1 MTYWQHHNYLLL
13 MIIIIYLIFWSIN
26 KMVYFNI
33 YFDFRF
39 NLSKYYLIK
48 NIKDNIINIA
58 CLKR

>member
-1 MTYWQHHNYLLL
+1 
-13 MIIIIYLIFWSIN
+13 
-26 KMVYFNI
+26 MVYFNI